1 MSVYYLDYK
10 TVEIINRAFCGLG
23 AGVRD
28 QGGVFAVL
36 ARPQS
41 DYFGVELFPS
51 VFDKAAALLH
61 GFVTTQYFF
70 DGNKRTGFLSATVF
84 LECNGFSWVG
94 PDVDA
99 AEDFLL
105 RVAAGSVEVQE
116 VASWL
121 AAWCSPVEG

>member
-1 MSVYYLDYK
+1 MSFYYLDYD

-28 QGGVFAVL
+28 PGGVRAVL

-41 DYFGVELFPS
+41 GYSGQEFFPT
-51 VFDKAAALLH
+51 VFDKGAALLH

-84 LECNGFSWVG
+84 LECNGFNWDG

-99 AEDFLL
+99 AEGFLL
-105 RVAAGSVEVQE
+105 SVAAGSVEVEE
-116 VASWL
+116 VADWL
-121 AAWCSPVEG
+121 AAWCSPAE

>member
-70 DGNKRTGFLSATVF
+70 DGNKRTGFHRQRRPSLPGG
-84 LECNGFSWVG
+84 GFHHQT
-94 PDVDA
+94 PHLPLN
-99 AEDFLL
+99 E
-105 RVAAGSVEVQE
+105 
-116 VASWL
+116 
-121 AAWCSPVEG
+121 